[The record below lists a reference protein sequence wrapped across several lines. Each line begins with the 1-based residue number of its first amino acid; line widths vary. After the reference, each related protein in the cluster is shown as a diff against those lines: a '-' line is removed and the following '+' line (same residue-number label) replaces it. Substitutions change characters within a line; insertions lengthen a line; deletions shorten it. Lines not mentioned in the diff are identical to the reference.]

1 MELLKDI
8 VNVSGK
14 GGLFKIV
21 KPGRVGVIVE
31 SLDDKREKT
40 MIGPTAR
47 VSALKDISIFMADG
61 NDATLLATILRN
73 AHTKYEGQP
82 FDVKALSDYELVD
95 FMEAVTPGYDTD
107 RVYLSDMR
115 KLANWYN
122 ILIKNMPELFVPEVV
137 VEEATEAVTEEVVEA
152 TVVSTEVVV
161 EESVAEVVEAPKK
174 KAKKA
179 TKTVEVA

>member
-14 GGLFKIV
+14 SGLFKIV

-73 AHTKYEGQP
+73 AHTKYEGQA

-107 RVYLSDMR
+107 RVYLSDMK

-122 ILIKNMPELFVPEVV
+122 ILIKNMPELFIPEVV
-137 VEEATEAVTEEVVEA
+137 EETASAEVEATPLVEDIAVVEEVVA
-152 TVVSTEVVV
+152 
-161 EESVAEVVEAPKK
+161 EAPKK

-179 TKTVEVA
+179 AKAA

>member
-61 NDATLLATILRN
+61 NDATLLSTILRN
-73 AHTKYEGQP
+73 AHAKYEGQP

-115 KLANWYN
+115 KLATWYN
-122 ILIKNMPELFVPEVV
+122 ILIKNMPELFEPEVI
-137 VEEATEAVTEEVVEA
+137 EAAPTEVEA
-152 TVVSTEVVV
+152 AVEDPMVKAVEVAAGV
-161 EESVAEVVEAPKK
+161 EQPAAEVVQEPKK

-179 TKTVEVA
+179 AKA

>member
-61 NDATLLATILRN
+61 NEATLLGTILRN

-122 ILIKNMPELFVPEVV
+122 ILIKNMPELFEPEAIIE
-137 VEEATEAVTEEVVEA
+137 EEATPETTAEPIAEVAPVEEVVE
-152 TVVSTEVVV
+152 
-161 EESVAEVVEAPKK
+161 VAEAPKK
-174 KAKKA
+174 RAKK
-179 TKTVEVA
+179 VAKVTE

>member
-31 SLDDKREKT
+31 SLDDKREKS

-61 NDATLLATILRN
+61 NDATPLATILRN
-73 AHTKYEGQP
+73 IHTKYEGQP
-82 FDVKALSDYELVD
+82 FDVKALSDYEMVD
-95 FMEAVTPGYDTD
+95 FMEMATPGYDTD

-122 ILIKNMPELFVPEVV
+122 ILIKNMPELFVEEPV
-137 VEEATEAVTEEVVEA
+137 VEEIVPAEAA
-152 TVVSTEVVV
+152 AVV
-161 EESVAEVVEAPKK
+161 EEPAVEVEEAPKK
-174 KAKKA
+174 KTKKA
-179 TKTVEVA
+179 AKVAE